1 MRKKNGQKN
10 LQLTTYSKKLS
21 RIAKKHYLKN

>member
-10 LQLTTYSKKLS
+10 LHLTVYSKKLS

>member
-1 MRKKNGQKN
+1 MRKKDRQKN
-10 LQLTTYSKKLS
+10 LHLTAYSKKLI